1 MRERL
6 NIWMISASSGLILL
20 ALAVEPQTVF
30 PQKMSYAA
38 GGTVRRPSPAPRS
51 TGALIEI
58 EPLPRYR
65 DVQGTA
71 FSISVGT
78 RWMTARHVIENCNSG
93 RLSSPSDDTD
103 LEELLVS
110 QEDDVAIVRS
120 LPTSAPHFRFAKAPP
135 AVGDTA
141 YLFGFPQGGEYA
153 VSVKLMGSATARQG
167 FRPYANQPVLLWVE
181 SGSMPGGTDELSGM
195 SGGPTLNSEGEVV
208 GVFSA
213 SDLRRGR
220 IVTANPWAL
229 ANFDK
234 VIPQR
239 GQTVSRPIKGLPD
252 AVTYLRQMIRAKA
265 LRELDC
271 ET

>member
-120 LPTSAPHFRFAKAPP
+120 LRRRVRPISALPKR
-135 AVGDTA
+135 
-141 YLFGFPQGGEYA
+141 
-153 VSVKLMGSATARQG
+153 
-167 FRPYANQPVLLWVE
+167 
-181 SGSMPGGTDELSGM
+181 
-195 SGGPTLNSEGEVV
+195 
-208 GVFSA
+208 
-213 SDLRRGR
+213 LRRLGIPPTCSAFR
-220 IVTANPWAL
+220 RVANMP
-229 ANFDK
+229 F
-234 VIPQR
+234 R
-239 GQTVSRPIKGLPD
+239 
-252 AVTYLRQMIRAKA
+252 
-265 LRELDC
+265 
-271 ET
+271 